1 MQARVGREAVTYG
14 MRTGEMEGILHGA
27 RWAQRETG
35 MGVSRQHDEAMGKGC
50 PMGCGAQCTLKHV
63 VLGECIACNDIGTRK
78 RLVEMQRAVTEMD
91 DEVVRPKGVRGNG
104 GARTAKGGDEGQG
117 AEEGAR
123 MSAQEREDARGAAW
137 GSQLR
142 AVRRAITSA
151 MAGKCTEE
159 GDSGRRYG
167 RC

>member
-1 MQARVGREAVTYG
+1 
-14 MRTGEMEGILHGA
+14 MEGTLHGA

-78 RLVEMQRAVTEMD
+78 RLVEMQRAVMD

-117 AEEGAR
+117 AEEGVR

-137 GSQLR
+137 GGQLR
-142 AVRRAITSA
+142 AVRRVLTTHECDGRQ
-151 MAGKCTEE
+151 MHGGGRLAGATA
-159 GDSGRRYG
+159 DARRHS
-167 RC
+167 

>member
-1 MQARVGREAVTYG
+1 MKRFQRENKGLTKGEEESVIEGIVQAWVGREAVTYG

-35 MGVSRQHDEAMGKGC
+35 TGVSRQHDEAMGKGC

-91 DEVVRPKGVRGNG
+91 DEVVTKADR
-104 GARTAKGGDEGQG
+104 GARQ
-117 AEEGAR
+117 
-123 MSAQEREDARGAAW
+123 
-137 GSQLR
+137 
-142 AVRRAITSA
+142 
-151 MAGKCTEE
+151 
-159 GDSGRRYG
+159 
-167 RC
+167 